1 MKLKYRKNDGS
12 AFSDSDIFEK
22 LNKINWKLENEQWRG
37 VMTKSGDRIE
47 SGKDNLQLA
56 SKLIC
61 HLCGAKIPKEEG
73 FREKYEKK
81 SSKNL
86 PKSI

>member
-1 MKLKYRKNDGS
+1 
-12 AFSDSDIFEK
+12 
-22 LNKINWKLENEQWRG
+22 
-37 VMTKSGDRIE
+37 MTKSGDRIE

-61 HLCGAKIPKEEG
+61 HLCGAKIPEDEG

-81 SSKNL
+81 ASKGL
-86 PKSI
+86 PKTIS